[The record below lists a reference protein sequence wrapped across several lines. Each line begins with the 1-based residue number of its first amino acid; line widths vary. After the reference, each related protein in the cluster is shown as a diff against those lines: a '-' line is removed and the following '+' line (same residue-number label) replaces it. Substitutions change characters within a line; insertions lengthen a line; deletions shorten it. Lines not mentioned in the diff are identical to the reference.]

1 VVYLLKQKISNKKL
15 YFCEKIVEMKY
26 QVYFEKAQKA
36 TVDLSY
42 LFDEKMSEIFF
53 SIGEN
58 VIKETN
64 FILSENQKDLVR
76 MDVSDPRY
84 DRLKLTKERIESM
97 VSDLK
102 TVARL
107 PSPLGKV
114 LSETIR
120 PNGLKIIKQSVPFG
134 LVGVIFEARP
144 NVCLDVFSLCFKS
157 GNVCILKGGSDAEYS
172 NIAIVK
178 IIQEVLKSYA
188 LPAEC
193 CTLLPVE
200 REATAALLNAEGI
213 VDLIIPRG
221 SQGLIDYVRT
231 NAKIPVIETGAGIC
245 HTYFDKDGNKEIGQ
259 AIINNAKTRRVSVC
273 NALDCLIIHEERLS
287 DLPFLCEKLTESS
300 VIIYAD
306 EKAYQALNGKY
317 PEDLLQPA
325 TPENF
330 GTEFLDYKMSIRT
343 VSRLEEALEHI
354 ARYGSKHSECIISDN
369 QATVAVFQ
377 KLVDAACVYENAS
390 TAFTDGAQFGLGAEI
405 GISTQ
410 KLHAR
415 GPMALE
421 ELTTYKWIIQGTGQ
435 IRK

>member
-1 VVYLLKQKISNKKL
+1 
-15 YFCEKIVEMKY
+15 MDY
-26 QVYFEKAQKA
+26 QILFEKAQKA
-36 TVDLSY
+36 AVTLST
-42 LFDEKMSEIFF
+42 LSERRMNEILL

-58 VIKETN
+58 IIKETN
-64 FILSENQKDLVR
+64 RILSKNQKDLDR
-76 MDVSDPRY
+76 MNVSDPKY
-84 DRLKLTKERIESM
+84 DRLKLTKSRIEGM

-102 TVARL
+102 TVIQL
-107 PSPLGKV
+107 PSPVGKI

-120 PNGLKIIKQSVPFG
+120 PNGLKISKRRVPFG
-134 LVGVIFEARP
+134 LIGVIFEARP

-157 GNVCILKGGSDAEYS
+157 GNVCILKGGADAEYS
-172 NIAIVK
+172 TIALVK
-178 IIQEVLKSYA
+178 IIQTVLKSYA

-221 SQGLIDYVRT
+221 SQGLIDYVRK
-231 NAKIPVIETGAGIC
+231 NAKLPVIETGAGIC
-245 HTYFDKDGNKEIGQ
+245 HTYFDSEGNREIGQ

-273 NALDCLIIHEERLS
+273 NALDCLIIHEKRLP
-287 DLPFLCEKLTESS
+287 DLPFLCEKLKESR
-300 VIIYAD
+300 VVIYAD
-306 EKAYQALNGKY
+306 EKAFQALIGKY
-317 PEDLLQPA
+317 PDDLLQQA
-325 TPENF
+325 TPESF

-343 VSRLEEALEHI
+343 VSCLEEALNHI
-354 ARYGSKHSECIISDN
+354 ARYSSKHSESIISEN
-369 QATVAVFQ
+369 KATTTLFQ
-377 KLVDAACVYENAS
+377 NLVDAACVYENTS

-421 ELTTYKWIIQGTGQ
+421 ELTTYKWIIQGNGQ
-435 IRK
+435 IRRI